1 MAEVVLTNVHKSYG
15 NVVAVKDF
23 SLDIADEEFVVL
35 VGPSGCGKST
45 TLRMIAGLE
54 DITGG
59 TIAIGGRVVNDLQP
73 KDRDIAMVFQNYALY
88 QHMSVYDNLAFG
100 LRNRRT
106 PQPQIDAAIRR
117 AAKVLS
123 IEPLLDRRPRQ
134 LSGGQQQRVALGRC
148 IVRNPKVFLFDE
160 PLSNLD
166 AQLRAQMR
174 LELKE
179 LRQRVP
185 TTSIFVTHDQVEAMT
200 LGDRIVVMKDGLV
213 QQVGTP
219 LELYRRPVNRFVAS
233 FIGSPAMN
241 FFEMTAEGSA
251 DAIRLTTD
259 GLAITLPPAR
269 FPDLARNSAVT
280 VGVRP
285 QHLRLGR
292 PESADQVG
300 LSGALMVTEQLGD
313 EQLLAIRIGG
323 GDIRVAGVDHDAR
336 HRHHR
341 GGDSRHGQPAH
352 LRRRDR
358 DRARPRCVVVHP
370 TTWSNAGLTSVGG
383 RELEIPRASY
393 TDPNRPCGSRALA
406 AWHAIAP
413 QCQTGDWLFFPQ
425 SRLAQALHVQLL
437 HPLVAEALKPER
449 SKRSVGLVF
458 DEFGDLGPR
467 LAAAAKLGKRDGHK
481 LAGGVVLRR
490 ESQRTPAG
498 FDALLKALREIERR

>member
-1 MAEVVLTNVHKSYG
+1 MAEVILSKVRKAYG
-15 NVVAVKDF
+15 KVIAVKDF
-23 SLDIADEEFVVL
+23 SLDIADQEFVVL

-54 DITGG
+54 EITGG
-59 TIAIGGRVVNDLQP
+59 TISIGTRVVNDLQP

-106 PQPQIDAAIRR
+106 PEAEIDAAIRH
-117 AAKVLS
+117 AAKILS
-123 IEPLLDRRPRQ
+123 IEALLDRRPRQ

-174 LELKE
+174 LEIKE

-219 LELYRRPVNRFVAS
+219 LELYRRPVNQFVAS
-233 FIGSPAMN
+233 FIGSPSMN
-241 FFEMTAEGSA
+241 FFEMRVSGS
-251 DAIRLTTD
+251 DDRITLTGD
-259 GLAITLPPAR
+259 GITLILPPAR
-269 FPDLARNSAVT
+269 FPGLPRNGSDTVT

-292 PESADQVG
+292 PEGPDQVG

-323 GDIRVAGVDHDAR
+323 GDIRVAGVDPEMTLAT
-336 HRHHR
+336 
-341 GGDSRHGQPAH
+341 GTTVEVTAH
-352 LRRRDR
+352 MDNLHIFD
-358 DRARPRCVVVHP
+358 
-370 TTWSNAGLTSVGG
+370 
-383 RELEIPRASY
+383 
-393 TDPNRPCGSRALA
+393 GSSGA
-406 AWHAIAP
+406 
-413 QCQTGDWLFFPQ
+413 
-425 SRLAQALHVQLL
+425 
-437 HPLVAEALKPER
+437 
-449 SKRSVGLVF
+449 
-458 DEFGDLGPR
+458 
-467 LAAAAKLGKRDGHK
+467 
-481 LAGGVVLRR
+481 
-490 ESQRTPAG
+490 
-498 FDALLKALREIERR
+498 ALR